1 MMQYLK
7 NEIIKCMLT
16 TVES

>member
-1 MMQYLK
+1 MQYLK